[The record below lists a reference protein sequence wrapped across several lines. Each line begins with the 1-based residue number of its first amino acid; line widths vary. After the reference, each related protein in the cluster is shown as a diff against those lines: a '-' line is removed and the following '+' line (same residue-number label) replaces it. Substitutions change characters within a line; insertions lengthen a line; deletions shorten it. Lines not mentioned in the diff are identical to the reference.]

1 MATDLPP
8 PNGGD
13 QHEVPA
19 SSASGS
25 RYGGHQARDGKGRFI
40 QVEESIERDAEA
52 MRLRSRGKT
61 LRFISDKL
69 GYGGE
74 SNVLAAISRHYK
86 SIVAE
91 PAQEII
97 RGQTELLDHLTD
109 QAVQVLERH
118 HVTISGGRIVYD
130 GPEPTE
136 DEEDTRSPLFDDGP
150 VLQAIATLLRVQE
163 RRSKLLGLDA
173 PQRVD
178 ATVHQPDPAE
188 LELAELIREQRAKN
202 AVEAQHLEDRP

>member
-1 MATDLPP
+1 MTTNLP

-13 QHEVPA
+13 QHEVPT
-19 SSASGS
+19 SSTSAGS
-25 RYGGHQARDGKGRFI
+25 RSRKKAARDGLGRYI
-40 QVEESIERDAEA
+40 RTVEAIERDAEA
-52 MRLRSRGKT
+52 LRLRSRGKT
-61 LRFISDKL
+61 LKHIAETL
-69 GYGGE
+69 GYATQ
-74 SNVLAAISRHYK
+74 SNVCEAISRATAD
-86 SIVAE
+86 IIAE
-91 PAQEII
+91 PAMEVVRQ
-97 RGQTELLDHLTD
+97 QTELLNHLTD
-109 QAVQVLERH
+109 QAMAVLERH

-136 DEEDTRSPLFDDGP
+136 DEEDTRSPLLDDGP
-150 VLQAIATLLRVQE
+150 VLQAIATLLRIQE